1 MMTNIAKIK
10 INLIDTKYNT
20 EGHSEGL
27 SWLLVVH
34 FDSPYI
40 KFARTEC

>member
-10 INLIDTKYNT
+10 IKIIDTKYNT

-27 SWLLVVH
+27 SWLNRCSGTKK
-34 FDSPYI
+34 DI
-40 KFARTEC
+40 